1 MTYANDMA
9 KLRKDFEK
17 WAANWFGLSPTE
29 LRLDRDS
36 EGGYGDRQTDAAW
49 AAYQAAHHAFRD
61 LGSKPRSDVQHD
73 GGKDG

>member
-17 WAANWFGLSPTE
+17 WAANWFGMTSKE
-29 LRLDRDS
+29 LRLDRDV

-49 AAYQAAHHAFRD
+49 AGYQAAHHAFRD
-61 LGSKPRSDVQHD
+61 LGSNLRRHVQH
-73 GGKDG
+73 GAGHE